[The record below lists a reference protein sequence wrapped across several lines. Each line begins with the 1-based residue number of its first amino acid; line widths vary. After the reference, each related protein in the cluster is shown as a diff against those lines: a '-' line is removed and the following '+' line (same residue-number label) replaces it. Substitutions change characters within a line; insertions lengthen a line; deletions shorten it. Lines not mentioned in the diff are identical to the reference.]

1 MTKSDVD
8 PTVRRLRDEISE
20 VDRAIVD
27 AVNDRLQLVA
37 RLREHKASLGIPFI
51 DPDRERELVDD
62 LVAANRGPLSDE
74 GLRRLFR
81 ELLDLTKREVSRG

>member
-37 RLREHKASLGIPFI
+37 RLREHKASLGIPFV

-62 LVAANRGPLSDE
+62 LVAANRGPLSGE
-74 GLRRLFR
+74 GLRRLSR